1 MQGKD
6 TSGGWK
12 SDATDPKTGKPRRN
26 FVKGVYW
33 RYGGTSW
40 GFYSQ
45 RSRGIVPVAGD
56 RQSALDAKA
65 RDRLSRSVPAP
76 VNTRMTISQL
86 AAEVLAVKRRKL
98 RSSTVVADERGLKL
112 CLDEIGHLRVNQLTV
127 ERLTLLR
134 LDFDEGKVT
143 GNRLAPA
150 STDRYLAP
158 LREVLNEGVRRRLI
172 DGNPFAALKR
182 RTSSRSRNGRKHP
195 ADIATLELI
204 LKAAEMRGCKKTA
217 RYNYAP
223 LIATLALTGAR
234 IGEALALRWRHV
246 DLLGGVIS
254 IEGTLNRD
262 GTIGEPKTEAGERSI
277 GIPARLVDVLALH
290 KPDNAQDDHFVFSS
304 KHDPTKPLSYHNVRA
319 RGFAKALEDAGLAES
334 GITLHS
340 LRHSAASLLIA
351 EGLSAPE
358 VGAHLGHAS
367 AAVTLSVYAHEFGER
382 GELHERVRGG
392 YGSLGASVVV
402 PDSES

>member
-1 MQGKD
+1 VQGND

-12 SDATDPKTGKPRRN
+12 SDTTDPKTGKPRRN
-26 FVKGVYW
+26 SVKGVYW
-33 RYGGTSW
+33 RYGGASW

-45 RSRGIVPVAGD
+45 RSHGIVSVEGGD

-65 RDRLSRSVPAP
+65 MDRLSRHVPAP
-76 VNTRMTISQL
+76 VNPRVTVAQL
-86 AAEVLAVKRRKL
+86 AAEVFEVKRREL
-98 RSSTVVADERGLKL
+98 RSATIVADARGLAL
-112 CLDEIGHLRVNQLTV
+112 CLEEIGHLRVTELTV

-134 LDFDEGKVT
+134 LDLDEGKVT
-143 GNRLAPA
+143 GNKLAPA

-172 DGNPFAALKR
+172 DSNPFTVLR
-182 RTSSRSRNGRKHP
+182 RRSSSRSRSSHKHP
-195 ADIATLELI
+195 ADIATLERI
-204 LKAAEMRGCKKTA
+204 LAAAETRGSRKTS

-223 LIATLALTGAR
+223 LIATLILTGAR
-234 IGEALALRWRHV
+234 IGEVLALHWRHV
-246 DLLGGVIS
+246 DLLGGTVT

-262 GTIGEPKTEAGERSI
+262 GTVGQPKTEAGERSI
-277 GIPARLVDVLALH
+277 GIPARLVDVLGLS
-290 KPDNAQDDHFVFSS
+290 KPPNAQDDHFVFSS

-319 RGFAKALEDAGLAES
+319 RGFAKALEDAGLIES

-358 VGAHLGHAS
+358 VGAHLGHAN
-367 AAVTLSVYAHEFGER
+367 AAVTLSTYAHEFGER
-382 GELHERVRGG
+382 DKLYERVREG
-392 YGSLGASVVV
+392 YGSLGASVV
-402 PDSES
+402 DS